1 MASKSPIEQVRQEQA
16 LFTPVAPAGARVA
29 RQARSQ
35 DTAVAEAVQTIH
47 EEHPAVSPWYP
58 LPEGEKEARTM
69 LRKVRA
75 AARDLE
81 RKVITGLLDQGDG
94 PKKVWALGGPA
105 KPRKPRSAA

>member
-1 MASKSPIEQVRQEQA
+1 MAKSPIEQVGDQQS
-16 LFTPVAPAGARVA
+16 LFTPVAPAGAKVA

-35 DTAVAEAVQTIH
+35 DTAVAGAVKAIH
-47 EEHPAVSPWYP
+47 DEHPAVSPWYP
-58 LPEGEKEARTM
+58 LPADEKEARTM

-81 RKVITGLLDQGDG
+81 RKVITGLIDIGDG
-94 PKKVWALGGPA
+94 PKKVWALGGAA